1 MAFFKRELSP
11 IERFESALK
20 DKQAARQKLAERS
33 SATETELVEKRSVAE
48 RLAVAGAA
56 NAKLDRAEAKLRAVD
71 ELAKALRTELAELD
85 DQIVSTE
92 RALADAKAQYASLSQ
107 VTQTVASR
115 LDQAIHRLDR
125 VLEG

>member
-1 MAFFKRELSP
+1 MSDLSRVVEAAKRLE
-11 IERFESALK
+11 
-20 DKQAARQKLAERS
+20 
-33 SATETELVEKRSVAE
+33 
-48 RLAVAGAA
+48 
-56 NAKLDRAEAKLRAVD
+56 RAVLRL
-71 ELAKALRTELAELD
+71 EAAIEEGSGAKDRRGL
-85 DQIVSTE
+85 E